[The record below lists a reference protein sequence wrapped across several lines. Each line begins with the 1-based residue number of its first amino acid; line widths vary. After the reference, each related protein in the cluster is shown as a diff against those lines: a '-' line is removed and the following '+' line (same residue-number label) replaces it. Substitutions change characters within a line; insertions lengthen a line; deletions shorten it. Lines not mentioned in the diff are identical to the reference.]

1 MPPEQRPPGDR
12 GPVASHV
19 GADATETTPL
29 LIANDVAPTADA
41 DVAKAT
47 ALREPGRPDADPAR
61 EDKPLPGW
69 QIFLLC
75 YARLVE
81 PMAFFSIFPYINQMA
96 QQNGDLA
103 DADVGFYSGLIE
115 SLFSLT
121 QAVVMIFWGMLSDRV
136 GRKPVLVFSLVGVT
150 LATSIF
156 GLARTI
162 WQMILFRCLAGVFGG
177 TIVTMRTMIAEH
189 STAKTQARAFSW
201 FAFSGNL
208 GIFIGPLLGGA
219 LADPVHQ
226 YPGFFG
232 NRFFLEY
239 PYALPSL
246 VVGLLGLTA
255 AVACFVFVEETLKKE
270 PRGGG
275 GGDGSA
281 APKRDPHSVVQLVKS
296 NGVGTVLFVYG
307 YLMLLAFAFTAIVP
321 VFWFTPVRL
330 GGYGFTPL
338 QISVMMAVNGSAQ
351 ALWLL
356 VVFPP
361 LQRRIGTNGVL
372 RACSY
377 AYPWFFLVCP
387 LGNLALKAGVDNP
400 AMMACFWVF
409 APIGL
414 ALGSGVSMAF
424 TAIQLALND
433 VSPSPQVLGALN
445 ALALTGVSVI
455 RAFAPALFT
464 SLFAIGAR
472 TQYLWGEAIW
482 VLMVALAAGLIF
494 AVRQLPEE
502 GDLKTAREQDQAEQ
516 DQ

>member
-1 MPPEQRPPGDR
+1 MPHTKSPSADR
-12 GPVASHV
+12 GAVASHN
-19 GADATETTPL
+19 GDATETTPL
-29 LIANDVAPTADA
+29 LIASDVAPTADP

-47 ALREPGRPDADPAR
+47 TICDPDRRDDDP
-61 EDKPLPGW
+61 EGKPLPVW

-81 PMAFFSIFPYINQMA
+81 PMAFFSIFPYISQMA
-96 QQNGDLA
+96 QQNGNLA

-121 QAVVMIFWGMLSDRV
+121 QAIVMIFWGKLSDRI

-156 GLARTI
+156 GMARTI

-189 STAKTQARAFSW
+189 STPKTQARAFSW

-226 YPGFFG
+226 YPGVFKS
-232 NRFFLEY
+232 RFFLEY
-239 PYALPSL
+239 PYALPSF
-246 VVGLLGLTA
+246 VIGFLGLTA
-255 AVACFVFVEETLKKE
+255 AVICFLFVEETLQKE
-270 PRGGG
+270 PHGA
-275 GGDGSA
+275 DDNTSA
-281 APKRDPHSVVQLVKS
+281 KKNTRSTVELVKS
-296 NGVGTVLFVYG
+296 NGVGSVLFVYG
-307 YLMLLAFAFTAIVP
+307 YLMLLAFAYTAIVP
-321 VFWFTPVRL
+321 VFWFTPVEL

-338 QISVMMAVNGSAQ
+338 QISIMMAVNGVAQ

-361 LQRRIGTNGVL
+361 LQQRIGTNAVM

-377 AYPWFFLVCP
+377 AYPWFYLVCP
-387 LGNLALKAGVDNP
+387 LGNFVLKAGVGNP
-400 AMMACFWVF
+400 GVITCFWIF
-409 APIGL
+409 APISL
-414 ALGSGVSMAF
+414 AIGSGVSMSF

-455 RAFAPALFT
+455 RAFTPALYT

-472 TQYLWGEAIW
+472 TQWLWGEAIW
-482 VLMVALAAGLIF
+482 VLMIAHAVGLIF
-494 AVRQLPEE
+494 AVRQLPE
-502 GDLKTAREQDQAEQ
+502 GDLKMAREQEHAEQ

>member
-1 MPPEQRPPGDR
+1 MPPEQRSPADR
-12 GPVASHV
+12 GAIASHD
-19 GADATETTPL
+19 GDATETTPL
-29 LIANDVAPTADA
+29 LIANDIAPTADP

-47 ALREPGRPDADPAR
+47 TLPEPDRRDDDP
-61 EDKPLPGW
+61 EEKPLPGW

-96 QQNGDLA
+96 QQNGNLA
-103 DADVGFYSGLIE
+103 DTDVGFYSGLIE

-121 QAVVMIFWGMLSDRV
+121 QAIVMIFWGMLSDRV

-156 GLARTI
+156 GMARTI
-162 WQMILFRCLAGVFGG
+162 WQMVLFRCLAGVFGG

-189 STAKTQARAFSW
+189 STPKTQARAFSW

-226 YPGFFG
+226 YPGFFK

-239 PYALPSL
+239 PYALPSF
-246 VVGLLGLTA
+246 VVGFLGLTA
-255 AVACFVFVEETLKKE
+255 AVTCFIFVEETLKKE
-270 PRGGG
+270 PCSI
-275 GGDGSA
+275 DDNSSA
-281 APKRDPHSVVQLVKS
+281 APKKDTYSIAKLVKS
-296 NGVGTVLFVYG
+296 DGVGIVLFVYG
-307 YLMLLAFAFTAIVP
+307 YLMLLAFAYTAIVP
-321 VFWFTPVRL
+321 VFWFTPVAL

-338 QISVMMAVNGSAQ
+338 QISIMMAVNGIAQ

-356 VVFPP
+356 VIFPP
-361 LQRRIGTNGVL
+361 LQHRMGTNGVL
-372 RACSY
+372 RVCSY
-377 AYPWFFLVCP
+377 AYPWFFLICP
-387 LGNLALKAGVDNP
+387 LGNFVLKAGVNNP
-400 AMMACFWVF
+400 GVITCFWIF

-414 ALGSGVSMAF
+414 AIGSGVSMAF

-455 RAFAPALFT
+455 RAFSPALYT

-472 TQYLWGEAIW
+472 TQYLWGQAIW
-482 VLMVALAAGLIF
+482 VLMVALAVGLIF

-502 GDLKTAREQDQAEQ
+502 EDLKMAREQ
-516 DQ
+516 